1 MYNRREILPEVG
13 DPAPSFEV
21 NTSKGVVKFPEYSE
35 GCWCIFF
42 AHPAN
47 FTSAWTMFSAFLAMK
62 ERWLNE
68 RNTKVLALSNESLRS
83 NSDWSDK
90 ARRFIGIYLKAPV
103 IEDLD
108 FQIANVF
115 GLASGRRPQQ
125 GCDRLALIIDPE
137 GIIRLIIH
145 SPLPNIES
153 ALLDIER
160 ELDRLQGKI
169 VAENQAA
176 PSLELAEVEEQSDA
190 AGLKYKPKPAH
201 FSKKK
206 LSQN

>member
-1 MYNRREILPEVG
+1 
-13 DPAPSFEV
+13 
-21 NTSKGVVKFPEYSE
+21 VVHFPDYSD

-68 RNTKVLALSNESLRS
+68 RNTKVLALSNESLRP
-83 NSDWSDK
+83 NNDWSDK

-108 FQIANVF
+108 FRIAKMY
-115 GLASGRRPQQ
+115 GLASGRRPQP
-125 GCDRLALIIDPE
+125 GCDRLAVVIDPE
-137 GIIRLIIH
+137 GVVRLIIH
-145 SPLPNIES
+145 RPLPNIES

-169 VAENQAA
+169 VVENVA
-176 PSLELAEVEEQSDA
+176 PALQLKEVSEQSDA
-190 AGLKYKPKPAH
+190 QAMEYQTKPAH
-201 FSKKK
+201 FPRKEFFH
-206 LSQN
+206 N

>member
-1 MYNRREILPEVG
+1 MYNQRKILPEVG

-21 NTSKGVVKFPEYSE
+21 QTSKGLVKFPEYSH

-137 GIIRLIIH
+137 GIIRMIIYR
-145 SPLPNIES
+145 PLPNIES

-169 VAENQAA
+169 VVENQVV
-176 PSLELAEVEEQSDA
+176 PELEIEAVVEQSDA
-190 AGLKYKPKPAH
+190 EGLKYKPKPAH
-201 FSKKK
+201 FPKKK